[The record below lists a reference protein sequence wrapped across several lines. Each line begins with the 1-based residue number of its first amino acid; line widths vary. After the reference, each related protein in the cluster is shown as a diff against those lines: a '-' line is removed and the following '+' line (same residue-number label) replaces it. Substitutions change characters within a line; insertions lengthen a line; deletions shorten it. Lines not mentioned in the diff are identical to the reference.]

1 MKSAG
6 GHSATVV
13 WERGVFKG
21 SPVGGQGCCV
31 KHHQGAVE

>member
-21 SPVGGQGCCV
+21 SPVCVWGGVVLCTTRGQ
-31 KHHQGAVE
+31 